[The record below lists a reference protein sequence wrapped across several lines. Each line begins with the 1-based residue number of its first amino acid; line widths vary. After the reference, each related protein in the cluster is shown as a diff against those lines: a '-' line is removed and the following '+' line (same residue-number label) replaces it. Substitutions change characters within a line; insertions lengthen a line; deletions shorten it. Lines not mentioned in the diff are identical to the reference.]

1 MLEFLLWVLGIIAA
15 YSVGGLLYFIWL
27 INKNL

>member
-15 YSVGGLLYFIWL
+15 YLVGGLLYFIWL
-27 INKNL
+27 MNKHL